1 MSESPLSF
9 SGWRRRASPGSARG
23 ASKAQQTPPRV
34 ATSAARGFKRRGRL
48 KLSAKRPRASRLGS
62 ANGGRV
68 ARTAPEPDPQE
79 ISSMDDSSDLTA
91 ATTPTPG
98 GTVGGRRITGAGIF
112 ASLTRRRSGEGQ
124 QQPSNQLG
132 DGAGA
137 PATPSPSAVL
147 SPPERSRG
155 KGGGGGGVGA
165 GWLRPNSAVTQVAS
179 KAFFGAGE
187 DDAGHDSW
195 SSTDED
201 EGNRPGGT
209 QSYIRVTCT
218 ARTSYKLFSTNPQ
231 VRGGLWGGVPFFPC
245 VWNLQSRAGG

>member
-1 MSESPLSF
+1 M
-9 SGWRRRASPGSARG
+9 
-23 ASKAQQTPPRV
+23 
-34 ATSAARGFKRRGRL
+34 
-48 KLSAKRPRASRLGS
+48 
-62 ANGGRV
+62 
-68 ARTAPEPDPQE
+68 
-79 ISSMDDSSDLTA
+79 
-91 ATTPTPG
+91 
-98 GTVGGRRITGAGIF
+98 GGRRITGGGIF

-124 QQPSNQLG
+124 QQQPSNQSG

-165 GWLRPNSAVTQVAS
+165 GWLRPNSAATQAAS

-231 VRGGLWGGVPFFPC
+231 VRGGVRGVVPFFLSSETYSLGLKVGRNHDSDADDRCKGSLVFRSKPNTL
-245 VWNLQSRAGG
+245 VQVEG